1 MDGDSGAPG
10 GGGGAGRGR
19 GGGRGPPGGGGGA
32 RVGAQHAGADLHEAD
47 DGGVHARERHLP
59 RDEHPEAMTRGLDLL
74 LAFLLGAALAGAGGG
89 GGGAPRAPGSALP
102 TLLMWTKAEPTG
114 PTEVTAADPLPVTIS
129 GDATLDTLT
138 IDEKILLP
146 AGTPAAP
153 GLQWPA
159 TGGAPAPT

>member
-10 GGGGAGRGR
+10 GGGGAGPGR
-19 GGGRGPPGGGGGA
+19 GGRRPAAVPDGRLPDERGA

-74 LAFLLGAALAGAGGG
+74 LAFLLATARAD
-89 GGGAPRAPGSALP
+89 APRWSALS
-102 TLLMWTKAEPTG
+102 TLLMWTKADPTG

-138 IDEKILLP
+138 IDEKILPP
-146 AGTPAAP
+146 AGTTAAP
-153 GLQWPA
+153 RAPWPA
-159 TGGAPAPT
+159 TGLPAV